1 MTALVFWFDLLFF
14 KSFVPIIAQDT
25 QKSVLPRPDSDYSYG
40 FGQKRQ
46 NMSLLSVSLVNFC
59 FEIDPVLTPNNKNSN
74 IIACST
80 GLETYRLIGKK
91 TCNIF
96 HTSNIF
102 KSIFQVKFSVME
114 HNIPTHVCMQEKTT
128 TIDPNN
134 YLIFFF
140 QSSLYMELDTF
151 PSKLQICTSYVTP
164 KQLLREFDYRSNQS
178 TIFVNTYMNFFHIC
192 REHSYLS

>member
-74 IIACST
+74 IIACSS

-102 KSIFQVKFSVME
+102 KSIFQVKFSVIE

-134 YLIFFF
+134 YLPHFFSIKPIHGIRHIPK
-140 QSSLYMELDTF
+140 QALDMYN
-151 PSKLQICTSYVTP
+151 YVTP